1 MKIDINQYLTNISK
15 DDIISKNVIECCD
28 NENRR
33 TILIRNSEENDKAI
47 SFENEFFIMKNNFIL
62 EVDKNEIGNFHI
74 LICKKNDII
83 NKNHFIR
90 VCNYLFKKS
99 NLPQSAEEML
109 NLFYSLETIFSS
121 KINRDESLEIGFYGE
136 LSVINYLYQQNL
148 KCYKDWHT
156 DFFNKH
162 DFEIDERIKVEVKT
176 TSKEIR
182 KHSFSYDQ
190 ICRNKL
196 NVFVISCSLKLCEKG
211 LSLYEL
217 CKNTMS
223 LLKDNKQILAI
234 ELLMTK
240 LGLNEDYQGIN
251 CIPEETYS
259 SIKIYNAKDIPS
271 LCKIVPECISN
282 IHYDV
287 DFSNIKEDSFENLR
301 R

>member
-1 MKIDINQYLTNISK
+1 M
-15 DDIISKNVIECCD
+15 
-28 NENRR
+28 
-33 TILIRNSEENDKAI
+33 
-47 SFENEFFIMKNNFIL
+47 
-62 EVDKNEIGNFHI
+62 
-74 LICKKNDII
+74 
-83 NKNHFIR
+83 
-90 VCNYLFKKS
+90 
-99 NLPQSAEEML
+99 
-109 NLFYSLETIFSS
+109 
-121 KINRDESLEIGFYGE
+121 
-136 LSVINYLYQQNL
+136 
-148 KCYKDWHT
+148 
-156 DFFNKH
+156 
-162 DFEIDERIKVEVKT
+162 
-176 TSKEIR
+176 
-182 KHSFSYDQ
+182 
-190 ICRNKL
+190 

-240 LGLNEDYQGIN
+240 LGLNEDYQGVN
-251 CIPEETYS
+251 CIPEETYP

>member
-1 MKIDINQYLTNISK
+1 MKEFQVNIRPGSSILGNYKNQSYKIESAFAEFIDNSTQSFFSHKEEFLQIGQTACNISIEIYPEYIK
-15 DDIISKNVIECCD
+15 IYDNAYGMEIDDFKRALKLDSPPEDKSGRCEKGMGLKTSATCLGSLWSVETTQKGSKNKY
-28 NENRR
+28 
-33 TILIRNSEENDKAI
+33 KAV
-47 SFENEFFIMKNNFIL
+47 
-62 EVDKNEIGNFHI
+62 VDE
-74 LICKKNDII
+74 
-83 NKNHFIR
+83 
-90 VCNYLFKKS
+90 
-99 NLPQSAEEML
+99 
-109 NLFYSLETIFSS
+109 
-121 KINRDESLEIGFYGE
+121 
-136 LSVINYLYQQNL
+136 QNL

-162 DFEIDERIKVEVKT
+162 DFEIDERTKVEVKT

-240 LGLNEDYQGIN
+240 LGLNEDYQGVN